1 MVCFNKPVQ
10 GEKIESVI
18 TQSGCKKTSKKRT
31 DSSCMLTRSGKKVK
45 KKKKEY
51 EKLENVNTQNDYET
65 SKKSTYKKK
74 TDLFFV
80 FCKRV

>member
-45 KKKKEY
+45 KKKK
-51 EKLENVNTQNDYET
+51 
-65 SKKSTYKKK
+65 
-74 TDLFFV
+74 
-80 FCKRV
+80 RVRKVGER

>member
-18 TQSGCKKTSKKRT
+18 TQSGCKRTSKKRT

-45 KKKKEY
+45 KKQY
-51 EKLENVNTQNDYET
+51 EKLENVNTQNDYEAT

-74 TDLFFV
+74 TDFFFV
-80 FCKRV
+80 FCKCV